1 MKKLIRGLH
10 ILWQR
15 LRHQGLAVTFWWAL
29 DHVARIVTGANLRHV
44 SQITPHLY
52 VGGQHRAHGL
62 ARMRRRGITAVV
74 NMRDEFDDEPAGLS
88 FPHYLYLPTP
98 DDGAPTLEHLRLG
111 AEFIARHIEDGG
123 VVYVH
128 CGSGIGRAATM
139 AAAYFVEQGMAPGEA
154 WDRIRH
160 NRPFIRPTP
169 PQIEQLQRFAQQR
182 IRVS

>member
-1 MKKLIRGLH
+1 MRKLIRGLQ

-15 LRHQGLAVTFWWAL
+15 IRHQGLSTTFWWAL
-29 DHVARIVTGANLRHV
+29 DHVARGLTGANIRRV

-52 VGGQHRAHGL
+52 VGGQHRVHGM

-74 NMRDEFDDEPAGLS
+74 NMRDEFDDEPAGLA

-98 DDGAPTLEHLRLG
+98 DDGAPTLEHLQMG
-111 AEFIARHIEDGG
+111 AEFIADQIEDGG

-139 AAAYFVEQGMAPGEA
+139 AAAYFVHQGMSPGEA
-154 WDRIRH
+154 WDRIRQ
-160 NRPFIRPTP
+160 NRPFIRPTLA
-169 PQIEQLQRFAQQR
+169 QTEQLECFAEQVTR
-182 IRVS
+182 K

>member
-1 MKKLIRGLH
+1 MLRKLIRGLQ
-10 ILWQR
+10 ILDRR
-15 LRHQGLAVTFWWAL
+15 LGDQGLSTTGWWAL
-29 DHVARIVTGANLRHV
+29 DHVARLLTGTNIRRV

-62 ARMRRRGITAVV
+62 ARMRRRGITAAV
-74 NMRDEFDDEPAGLS
+74 NLRDEFDDEAAGLA

-111 AEFIARHIEDGG
+111 AEFIAAQIADGG
-123 VVYVH
+123 VVVVH

-139 AAAYFVEQGMAPGEA
+139 AAAYFVNQGMSPDQA
-154 WDRIRH
+154 WDRIRQ

-169 PQIEQLQRFAQQR
+169 PQIEQLARFAQDR
-182 IRVS
+182 NK